1 VASGAAGPRF
11 SSSLSKTDVFQ
22 VIFFGANDACLPGTD
37 QHVPLARYEDN
48 IREIVGHPCVTAQGP
63 RILLITPPPI
73 DEYSNEITEAAKG
86 YASRQR
92 TAEHTKK
99 YADACRRTG
108 EELGLAVLDLWSS
121 MMGKAGW
128 DGTGPLPGSKVLP
141 RNPVLEAFLL
151 DGLSTRLQK
160 FNELILTSTGQPGLH
175 LSPEGYAFLFEE
187 VMAIMR
193 DRWPDQAPEALGPRF
208 PHWTEAPA

>member
-1 VASGAAGPRF
+1 
-11 SSSLSKTDVFQ
+11 
-22 VIFFGANDACLPGTD
+22 
-37 QHVPLARYEDN
+37 VPLARYEDN
-48 IREIVGHPCVTAQGP
+48 IRAIVSHACVTAQGP

-86 YASRQR
+86 YAERRR
-92 TAEHTKK
+92 TADHTKK

-121 MMGKAGW
+121 VMGEAGW
-128 DGTGPLPGSKVLP
+128 DGTGPLPGSKALP

-151 DGLSTRLQK
+151 DGLSTRCK
-160 FNELILTSTGQPGLH
+160 SNELILTFHGSGLH
-175 LSPEGYAFLFEE
+175 LSPEGYAFLFKE
-187 VMAIMR
+187 VMAIVR
-193 DRWPDQAPEALGPRF
+193 DRWPDQTPEALALRF